1 MKKIAFLLVLIS
13 LSLLGCKTTKIT
25 STTKTDKISIDAN
38 KTEWEGKM
46 TTLSRKKVS
55 IGAQHDDRYLYLCL
69 QINNQKIIPSIM
81 RKGFEL
87 WFDGAGRKNE
97 TVGIRF
103 IAMDKPKS
111 SPNFAA
117 RNEKADKPKFPNSFT
132 KIEILNNGETS
143 EKLNKEDLIGLDY
156 AINNTNRSPLLEMK
170 IPIQANAVYSTFID
184 AVPNREIALKVSS
197 VSQRREAGGGHEIG
211 NGQRTPPSGQGGIGK
226 PSGGFSGGRKGGSL
240 NLNSETKFRVW
251 VMIELQD
258 EKR

>member
-1 MKKIAFLLVLIS
+1 MKKIAFLLVIIS
-13 LSLLGCKTTKIT
+13 LSLLGCKTTKLT
-25 STTKTDKISIDAN
+25 STLKTAKIIIDAN
-38 KTEWEGKM
+38 ITEWEGKM

-69 QINNQKIIPSIM
+69 QLNNQKIIPSIM

-111 SPNFAA
+111 KPNFAA
-117 RNEKADKPKFPNSFT
+117 GNEKADKPEFPESFT
-132 KIEILNNGETS
+132 KIEILNNSDTS

-156 AINNTNRSPLLEMK
+156 AINNTIRFPILEMK
-170 IPIQANAVYSTFID
+170 IPIQANAVYSTFVD

-197 VSQRREAGGGHEIG
+197 VSDGEEPEKDFGH
-211 NGQRTPPSGQGGIGK
+211 RAPPSGQGGIGK
-226 PSGGFSGGRKGGSL
+226 QSGKFTDGG
-240 NLNSETKFRVW
+240 
-251 VMIELQD
+251 
-258 EKR
+258 